1 MSILNSFSSNNANN
15 ANNASIGSF
24 TFTIQYGTEKVHV
37 DVRPDDPT
45 SPESLDAAL
54 KVYAGALGYDFSRPV
69 TWRRGSENVE
79 ATTRPQAGETYQA
92 AMSHEQKG

>member
-1 MSILNSFSSNNANN
+1 MSILNSFNSNNNSN
-15 ANNASIGSF
+15 VGSLS
-24 TFTIQYGTEKVHV
+24 FTIQYGTEKVHV
-37 DVRPDDPT
+37 DVRPEDPT
-45 SPESLDAAL
+45 SPQSLDAAL